1 MILVLYPCLPA
12 LGVVIMRHVEPGAE
26 QKKRGEFRDC
36 EGYHPIIRYVIV
48 KRINV

>member
-26 QKKRGEFRDC
+26 QKKGGNLEIVRA
-36 EGYHPIIRYVIV
+36 IIRLLDMP
-48 KRINV
+48 